1 MNQKQALTLGLYL
14 AVTAPTDEHAERMN
28 AMWEGLT
35 CGMSTAEVAKCKR
48 AAMARVR
55 REDRRR
61 DGIIDSR
68 RHLAP

>member
-14 AVTAPTDEHAERMN
+14 AVTAPTDEHAERLS
-28 AMWEGLT
+28 AMWEGLAR
-35 CGMSTAEVAKCKR
+35 GMSTAEVAKCKR

-55 REDRRR
+55 REDKRNES
-61 DGIIDSR
+61 IIDYR